1 MKLLD
6 EETYRFPL
14 TMMENNIPMKNI
26 PILFLFFHEKDYE
39 EDSSHQQAAIQL
51 VKFANQKK
59 RYPMIT
65 WNKQEH
71 LDNRIQEYTI
81 NPTRMTARRL
91 SHEVFFSI
99 YREPKRPFISNY
111 AYAFFQMS
119 SNYLGKVD
127 HFIQMNDI
135 LFPDKEQLIIYEW
148 NNTWSDYFHYGRQHR
163 GAFIWTIYDPKRNKF
178 TVINASIL

>member
-6 EETYRFPL
+6 GETYRFPL
-14 TMMENNIPMKNI
+14 TMMENNI

-81 NPTRMTARRL
+81 NPTLMTARRL

-99 YREPKRPFISNY
+99 SRKPKQPFLSNY

-119 SNYLGKVD
+119 SYLSRKSRP
-127 HFIQMNDI
+127 FYSNERYS
-135 LFPDKEQLIIYEW
+135 F
-148 NNTWSDYFHYGRQHR
+148 SR
-163 GAFIWTIYDPKRNKF
+163 
-178 TVINASIL
+178 

>member
-81 NPTRMTARRL
+81 NPTLMTARRL

-99 YREPKRPFISNY
+99 SRKPKQPFLSNY

-127 HFIQMNDI
+127 HFIQMNDL

>member
-1 MKLLD
+1 
-6 EETYRFPL
+6 
-14 TMMENNIPMKNI
+14 MKNI

-39 EDSSHQQAAIQL
+39 EDSSHQQVAIQL

-91 SHEVFFSI
+91 SHEVFSQ
-99 YREPKRPFISNY
+99 FIGNLKDRL
-111 AYAFFQMS
+111 FQIMLMHS
-119 SNYLGKVD
+119 SRCL
-127 HFIQMNDI
+127 Q
-135 LFPDKEQLIIYEW
+135 
-148 NNTWSDYFHYGRQHR
+148 
-163 GAFIWTIYDPKRNKF
+163 TISEK
-178 TVINASIL
+178 